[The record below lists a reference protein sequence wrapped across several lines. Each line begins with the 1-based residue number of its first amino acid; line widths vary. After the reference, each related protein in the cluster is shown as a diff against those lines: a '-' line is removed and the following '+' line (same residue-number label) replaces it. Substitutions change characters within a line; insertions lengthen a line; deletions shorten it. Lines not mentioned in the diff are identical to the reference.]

1 MSKPKGVISRKKAM
15 ALNDEWTKTR
25 KQAMD
30 QCIQNETGG
39 KIKEDNRSSW
49 WSLEDLTAYIKYAK
63 KKARKKGFELNGFR
77 IYAGAYSDDKN
88 CYCTSFI
95 APTAEESLGKDGAF
109 INIDLP
115 IQLLNDGDG
124 GHPPS
129 AGYPQ

>member
-1 MSKPKGVISRKKAM
+1 MTKPNGVISRKKAI

-25 KQAMD
+25 KHAMD
-30 QCIQNETGG
+30 QCIQKETGG

-63 KKARKKGFELNGFR
+63 KQAKKKGFELNGFR
-77 IYAGAYSDDKN
+77 IYAGAYGDEKN

-95 APTAEESLGKDGAF
+95 APTAEETLGKDGSF
-109 INIDLP
+109 INIDLAIKP
-115 IQLLNDGDG
+115 LNRGQG

-129 AGYPQ
+129 ASYSQ